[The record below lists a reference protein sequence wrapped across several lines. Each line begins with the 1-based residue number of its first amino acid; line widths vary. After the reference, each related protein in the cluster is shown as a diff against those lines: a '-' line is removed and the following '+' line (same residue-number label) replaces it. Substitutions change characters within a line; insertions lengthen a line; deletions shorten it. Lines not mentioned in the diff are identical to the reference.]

1 LGRGGRERFTEGKT
15 DLEWLETFYQI
26 ATRGAAQGVTLPPFA
41 QFWEANDIFEMPES
55 EQNAQFVR
63 FADFRRDP
71 QNHPLKTES
80 GKIEIYSQRIASFE
94 YADCPPHPAWL
105 EPDEWHGNAQP
116 QQLQILSAHP
126 AHRLHSQLNYTSLRE
141 QYAVAGRE
149 PITLHKDDAQARGIV
164 DGDVVRV
171 WNQRGQV
178 LAGAVVSDGI
188 RLRYLYSPGAW
199 PDLELTE
206 GGICKN
212 GAVNVLTKDL
222 PSSKLGNGCAG
233 NTALAWVEKYQ
244 GRNLH

>member
-1 LGRGGRERFTEGKT
+1 M
-15 DLEWLETFYQI
+15 
-26 ATRGAAQGVTLPPFA
+26 TLPPFA
-41 QFWEANDIFEMPES
+41 EFWDANEIFEMPES

-71 QNHPLKTES
+71 QRYPLKTES
-80 GKIEIYSQRIASFE
+80 RKIEIYSQRIAGFN
-94 YADCPPHPAWL
+94 YADCPPHPMWL

-116 QQLQILSAHP
+116 KQLQVLSAHP
-126 AHRLHSQLNYTSLRE
+126 AHRLHSQLNYSSLRE
-141 QYAVAGRE
+141 RYAVAGRE
-149 PITLHKDDAQARGIV
+149 PITLHPEDANARGIA

-178 LAGAVVSDGI
+178 LAGAVVSEGI
-188 RLRYLYSPGAW
+188 KPGIICIHQGAW
-199 PDLELTE
+199 PALDRDE

-244 GRNLH
+244 GPELTLTAFDPPANS